1 MVVVAPS
8 DRSDSTGDHG
18 DDADQNRH
26 HVNHHSRDR
35 ATHEHEPFCR
45 PFLDSELCLINLIYH
60 VLLYILFIVSC

>member
-26 HVNHHSRDR
+26 VNHHSRDR

-45 PFLDSELCLINLIYH
+45 PFLESGLGLIIN
-60 VLLYILFIVSC
+60 